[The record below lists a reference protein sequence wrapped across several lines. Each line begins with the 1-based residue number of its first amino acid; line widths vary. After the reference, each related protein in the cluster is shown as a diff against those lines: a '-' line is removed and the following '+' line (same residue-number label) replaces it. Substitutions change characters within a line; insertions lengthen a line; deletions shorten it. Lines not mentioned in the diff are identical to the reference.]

1 VKPKAGG
8 FYCEPAQGGH
18 GSAFSRAGAVSQGPA
33 DAALNKLSVTVKG
46 KKVVVS

>member
-1 VKPKAGG
+1 
-8 FYCEPAQGGH
+8 
-18 GSAFSRAGAVSQGPA
+18 VSQGPA